1 MLEANEALLEQHGLC
16 VVPRLTGELPQLHLC
31 CFTPRYGL
39 SFSDPDVQLA
49 ANLALFDGPSAPER
63 DQELALTAMWAILSD
78 LEWPG
83 ACYSFVSDR
92 ARLTTKPASQ
102 TPAPRIGPR
111 TLGLLLGLATMCQTE
126 QCSGPLPCGRCVP
139 LRHHPARRSPVER
152 HATLAAA
159 APGTAKPSPHAAAT

>member
-63 DQELALTAMWAILSD
+63 DQELALTAMCGPSCPTWSGRESA
-78 LEWPG
+78 
-83 ACYSFVSDR
+83 F
-92 ARLTTKPASQ
+92 RLCP
-102 TPAPRIGPR
+102 I
-111 TLGLLLGLATMCQTE
+111 
-126 QCSGPLPCGRCVP
+126 
-139 LRHHPARRSPVER
+139 
-152 HATLAAA
+152 
-159 APGTAKPSPHAAAT
+159 APG